1 MKRIPHRLIQMKRRT
16 ETPKKMISQ
25 KSRLFLRLIA
35 NGRLIKDTRH
45 DTQRKKKSS
54 MKALLASYDNAGG
67 GLKPFLEV
75 EAGPEVEVSSF

>member
-45 DTQRKKKSS
+45 DTQRKKKEFYESI
-54 MKALLASYDNAGG
+54 AG
-67 GLKPFLEV
+67 FI
-75 EAGPEVEVSSF
+75 